1 MNANALR
8 YMDSSPEKNEMCAVR
23 YSMIARC
30 IEMSPV
36 SRVELYVQETRV
48 E

>member
-8 YMDSSPEKNEMCAVR
+8 YMDTVQRENEICAFR
-23 YSMIARC
+23 YSMIGRC

-36 SRVELYVQETRV
+36 SRVELYVQETSV
-48 E
+48 L